1 VQGAPRAAGID
12 LGDWNWK
19 GVRQFVGERFGLT
32 LGRSGCLK
40 DLHRLGFVLKRPKQR
55 LLKANQER
63 RAIFVRG

>member
-1 VQGAPRAAGID
+1 
-12 LGDWNWK
+12 
-19 GVRQFVGERFGLT
+19 VRQFVGERFGLT